1 MSADSAP
8 TQEADAT
15 QVPFRAEVKQL
26 LAILAH
32 SLYSDREIFLR
43 ELLSN
48 ASDALHRVQFELL
61 TNREAR
67 DQAAELAIRITTD
80 EDAKTITIADS
91 GIGMT
96 GDELAEHLG
105 TIAKSGVKAF
115 MEGLESGQKSQM
127 IGQFGVGFYSAFVVA
142 EEVIVTSL
150 SYRPDAEA
158 AEWRSSGDE
167 TFTVGPAERA
177 ERGTTITLK
186 LREDAVEFATPW
198 RIKQTIKRHSDFVAF
213 PVYVDGEQANQ
224 QTALWRQQPHQVT
237 DEQYN
242 SFYEN
247 LTFDHNEPL
256 LHMHVST
263 DVPIDLHAVLYVPA
277 TRERG
282 LLERRIEGKI
292 KLYSRKVLI
301 QEETKDLLP
310 PHFRFIEGVVD
321 SEDLPL
327 NVARETVQGTQVH
340 QRIRR
345 TLTGRLTKALGELAK
360 NDADKY
366 AIFWREFGPFL
377 KEGIAIDPTVRGDLV
392 PLLRFYSTKAEG
404 ETLISL
410 ADYAGRM
417 HEGQDAIYYVL
428 AGDLESARQ
437 SPHLEALAARDLEA
451 LLLTDVFDSV
461 MLDGLSEYEGKPL
474 KNLDDPDLTLPGD
487 DTGAASRVDDE
498 AFAALT
504 ARIEAVLGDQIS
516 GVRGSTVLQTS
527 PARLVSSDTGPGRDM
542 ARIQRMMGRD
552 YSVPTKTLELNRGH
566 QLVVDLARRTAA
578 DADGALVGLL
588 IEQLYDNAL
597 LLEGLHPNPA
607 AMVSRLQ
614 ALMEAAARA
623 DEPAAPSA

>member
-1 MSADSAP
+1 
-8 TQEADAT
+8 
-15 QVPFRAEVKQL
+15 
-26 LAILAH
+26 
-32 SLYSDREIFLR
+32 
-43 ELLSN
+43 
-48 ASDALHRVQFELL
+48 
-61 TNREAR
+61 
-67 DQAAELAIRITTD
+67 
-80 EDAKTITIADS
+80 
-91 GIGMT
+91 
-96 GDELAEHLG
+96 
-105 TIAKSGVKAF
+105 
-115 MEGLESGQKSQM
+115 
-127 IGQFGVGFYSAFVVA
+127 
-142 EEVIVTSL
+142 
-150 SYRPDAEA
+150 
-158 AEWRSSGDE
+158 
-167 TFTVGPAERA
+167 
-177 ERGTTITLK
+177 
-186 LREDAVEFATPW
+186 EFATPW
-198 RIKQTIKRHSDFVAF
+198 RIKQIIKRHSDFVAF

-360 NDADKY
+360 DNADKY

-377 KEGIAIDPTVRGDLV
+377 KEGIAVDPTVRGDLV

-417 HEGQDAIYYVL
+417 AEGQEAIYYVL

-461 MLDGLSEYEGKPL
+461 MLEGLSEYEGKPL

-504 ARIEAVLGDQIS
+504 ARVEAILGDRIS
-516 GVRGSTVLQTS
+516 GVRGSTVLQAS
-527 PARLVSSDTGPGRDM
+527 PARLVSADAGPGREM
-542 ARIQRMMGRD
+542 ARIQRMLGRD
-552 YSVPTKTLELNRGH
+552 YTVPAKTLELNRGH

-607 AMVSRLQ
+607 AMVGRLQ
-614 ALMEAAARA
+614 ALMEAAAKE
-623 DEPAAPSA
+623 DK